1 MKEMTDRKKK
11 AVTVMNVMEDF
22 LFHCHYEK
30 GLSMKTI
37 KAYQVDIKQFE
48 EFILENYSIEC
59 FEDITKD
66 MIKCYLQKIS
76 GFMPKT
82 IKRKIAS
89 MKALFSY
96 YEYENDTYINPIRR
110 IKIRIKE
117 PKTLPVVMC
126 DKDVK
131 MILEYFYNKKNNLVD
146 KSGYY
151 YLARTRD
158 VCIIELLFATGIRVA
173 ELCSLQCGDI
183 DLING
188 SIKVNG
194 KGSKERVI
202 QICSKD
208 VVSLLKEYRA
218 LAKPQSDFFVN
229 RLRHGISTQSVRLLI
244 KQCVKELE
252 LAKHITPHTFR
263 HTFATLLLESDVDIK
278 YIQTLLGHSSIVTTQ
293 IYTHVN
299 LNKQKKI
306 LVQKHPRNKFMITSG
321 KS

>member
-1 MKEMTDRKKK
+1 MTDRKKK
-11 AVTVMNVMEDF
+11 AATVMNVMDDF

-37 KAYQVDIKQFE
+37 KAYQVDIRQFE
-48 EFILENYSIEC
+48 EFILENYLIEC

-76 GFMPKT
+76 GFMSKT

-96 YEYENDTYINPIRR
+96 YEYENDAYINPMRR

-117 PKTLPVVMC
+117 PKKLPVVMC

-131 MILEYFYNKKNNLVD
+131 MILEYFYNKKNNLID
-146 KSGYY
+146 KNGYY
-151 YLARTRD
+151 YIARTRD

-173 ELCSLQCGDI
+173 ELCNLQCRDI

-218 LAKPQSDFFVN
+218 LAKPHSDFFVN
-229 RLRHGISTQSVRLLI
+229 RLRHGITTQSVRLLI
-244 KQCVKELE
+244 KKCVKELE
-252 LAKHITPHTFR
+252 ITKHITPHTFR